1 MVIWNIIEN
10 CHTTI
15 GHHPHSYY
23 SQFLF
28 NIIMMY
34 FYFHNSLEM
43 YIKDQDNIATLKNE
57 DILQYDQ
64 IPFFVLNVTF

>member
-1 MVIWNIIEN
+1 
-10 CHTTI
+10 
-15 GHHPHSYY
+15 
-23 SQFLF
+23 
-28 NIIMMY
+28 
-34 FYFHNSLEM
+34 M